1 MSVTSVG
8 SSTSTT
14 SAASSA
20 TAAKSTSSASTVDYN
35 SFLKLL
41 IAQLKNQ
48 DPTQPVDSTQYISQL
63 ASFSNVEQSVQMNSK
78 LDSLITSMSLG
89 QADGLIGRTVT
100 SSDGTISGQV
110 AAINIASDGA
120 KALLTNGKT
129 LPIGAGI
136 TIS

>member
-1 MSVTSVG
+1 MAVSP
-8 SSTSTT
+8 TT
-14 SAASSA
+14 SATSSNSTAAAATKSASS
-20 TAAKSTSSASTVDYN
+20 SNTVDYN

-78 LDSLITSMSLG
+78 LDSLITSMSLS

-100 SSDGTISGQV
+100 SADGSVTGQV
-110 AAINIASDGA
+110 AAIQIASGGA
-120 KALLTNGKT
+120 TALLTNGKT
-129 LPIGAGI
+129 LSIGTGI
-136 TIS
+136 TVS